1 MPFSSNST
9 RFATT
14 TKIFHGTHSIKGKD
28 LSSQQIGFPQN
39 LPYHEYTGHGIGNAD
54 GIKNKANAECQRHW
68 ADGIENTSFGGF

>member
-14 TKIFHGTHSIKGKD
+14 KIFHGTDSIKGKD

-39 LPYHEYTGHGIGNAD
+39 LPYHVIDKTGLYSNFFLPQFALLP
-54 GIKNKANAECQRHW
+54 
-68 ADGIENTSFGGF
+68 